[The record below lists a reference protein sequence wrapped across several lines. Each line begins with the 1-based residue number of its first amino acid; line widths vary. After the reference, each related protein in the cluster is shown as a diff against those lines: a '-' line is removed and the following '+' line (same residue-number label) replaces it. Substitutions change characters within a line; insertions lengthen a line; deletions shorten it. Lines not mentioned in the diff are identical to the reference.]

1 MMVPSKF
8 LVLAFALVA
17 VMSGQLFGVR
27 GKLVC
32 PCGPYL
38 VQVTSLDCSS
48 GECHDPSSH
57 HPGQAAPCQ
66 QGKHDDSQP
75 GHHQPDQRALELTNG
90 LPGPVGLPPMFV
102 TEFPPFAFGLGFGN
116 GITIPVAA
124 ALRLAQP
131 GRWGP
136 GTELPLAAQPPLVAE
151 FTVLL
156 I

>member
-1 MMVPSKF
+1 MLVPSKF

-38 VQVTSLDCSS
+38 VQVTSLDCATE
-48 GECHDPSSH
+48 GCHDPASL
-57 HPGQAAPCQ
+57 PRQGAPCHESQ
-66 QGKHDDSQP
+66 HDDSGP
-75 GHHQPDQRALELTNG
+75 KSGHHQPDQRALELTNG
-90 LPGPVGLPPMFV
+90 LPGPVGLPQIFLI
-102 TEFPPFAFGLGFGN
+102 EIPPFAFGFGN
-116 GITIPVAA
+116 VTALPAAA

-131 GRWGP
+131 GRWGL
-136 GTELPLAAQPPLVAE
+136 GMALPLAAQPPLVAE

>member
-1 MMVPSKF
+1 MPTPPKLF
-8 LVLAFALVA
+8 VLLFALVA

-38 VQVTSLDCSS
+38 VQVSSLECAAA
-48 GECHDPSSH
+48 ECHDPSLHQGQAFPGKENQKGNSQPSH
-57 HPGQAAPCQ
+57 HQL
-66 QGKHDDSQP
+66 
-75 GHHQPDQRALELTNG
+75 DQRALELTNG
-90 LPGPVGLPPMFV
+90 LPGPVGLPQIFP
-102 TEFPPFAFGLGFGN
+102 TEFPPFAFGFGSV
-116 GITIPVAA
+116 TDKPVAA
-124 ALRLAQP
+124 ALRLVQP

-136 GTELPLAAQPPLVAE
+136 GTEMPLVSLPLLVAE